1 LKCCLYERI
10 PVAGHWGRRSQ
21 STRPEDFNSRNVA
34 RAENVRREKVN
45 CVTASES
52 GALQKQCSILIRAL

>member
-1 LKCCLYERI
+1 MKEFLLLVTGVVVVK
-10 PVAGHWGRRSQ
+10 V
-21 STRPEDFNSRNVA
+21 TRPEDFNSRNVA
-34 RAENVRREKVN
+34 RAENVRHEKVN

>member
-1 LKCCLYERI
+1 MKEFLLLVTGVVVVE
-10 PVAGHWGRRSQ
+10 V
-21 STRPEDFNSRNVA
+21 TRPEDFNSRNVA